1 LREFTC
7 SARDSFFGG
16 KLIAITGFMPHL
28 RSFRR
33 YVSES
38 WLRWA

>member
-16 KLIAITGFMPHL
+16 KLRQPDGARIDDASLI
-28 RSFRR
+28 RD
-33 YVSES
+33 
-38 WLRWA
+38 